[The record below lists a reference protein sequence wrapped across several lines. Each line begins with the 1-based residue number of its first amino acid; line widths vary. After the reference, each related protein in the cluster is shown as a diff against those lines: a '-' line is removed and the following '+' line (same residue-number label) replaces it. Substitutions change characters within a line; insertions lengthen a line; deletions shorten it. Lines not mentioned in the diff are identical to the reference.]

1 VPDTSEKAGLSAAR
15 RDWDE
20 RASAVGRDG
29 RFRATIFVGRTEADQ
44 KKPQISRSRGR
55 RK

>member
-29 RFRATIFVGRTEADQ
+29 RFRATIFVGLSEADETT
-44 KKPQISRSRGR
+44 PHFRRSRGR